1 LEHSKFASFSAQISS
16 RPGERGSKP
25 LLGTLWKSFRC
36 EIVSAQG
43 GENERESE
51 HVSSLK
57 MRASKSFPSQEKRGK
72 GGVAGKRG
80 PEGNALVL
88 AFGLSS
94 NSSPALFLPL
104 NWGPKSTLDLSHF
117 FLVSFVPGISRL
129 SGYT

>member
-1 LEHSKFASFSAQISS
+1 
-16 RPGERGSKP
+16 
-25 LLGTLWKSFRC
+25 
-36 EIVSAQG
+36 VSAQG

-117 FLVSFVPGISRL
+117 FLVSLVPGTSRL